1 MPEHNFLKCE
11 CGSEL
16 WLIYRAELTMS
27 NDTVRTVDVY
37 RCVNCLTEH
46 AGEDI
51 SITPRVR
58 KSARSH
64 WIARRIQNIPYPGRR
79 DHAEKPT

>member
-1 MPEHNFLKCE
+1 MPEHNFLTCE

-16 WLIYRAELTMS
+16 WLIYRAEIDQGDL
-27 NDTVRTVDVY
+27 VRAVDIY

-51 SITPRVR
+51 AITPRVR

-64 WIARRIQNIPYPGRR
+64 WIAKRIQNIPVFGRR
-79 DHAEKPT
+79 EHAEKPS